1 MPIIM
6 SVDHE
11 RKLVNA
17 IAIGPVSFSDVE
29 NHLSMERQ
37 FGGLTYKELLDARGA
52 GIGFTPTEIRQIVS
66 LIRTLGQKSKLGPS
80 AVLVSTD
87 FAFGVTRLLEAL
99 LEDVCEIRPF
109 WNEEEA
115 KAWLAT
121 RQIES

>member
-29 NHLSMERQ
+29 NHLLMERQ
-37 FGGLTYKELLDARGA
+37 FGGLTYKELVDARGA
-52 GIGFTPTEIRQIVS
+52 GIAFTPTEIRQIVA

-80 AVLVSTD
+80 AVPGLYGLC
-87 FAFGVTRLLEAL
+87 FWRNAFTRSAAGRCLRNTAGLE
-99 LEDVCEIRPF
+99 
-109 WNEEEA
+109 
-115 KAWLAT
+115 
-121 RQIES
+121 